1 MVGFRRLPTSDPE
14 EQRLRDL
21 WYDAPDGEAR
31 RLAGE
36 ALSKHIWDR
45 VEKIVAEDK
54 RKHPAAKRNLPVP
67 TTGASGGRYLP

>member
-1 MVGFRRLPTSDPE
+1 MVGYRKLPATDAE

-21 WYDAPDGEAR
+21 WYAAPDGEAR

-36 ALSKHIWDR
+36 AHSKYLWNR
-45 VEKIVAEDK
+45 VERQVEIDRA
-54 RKHPAAKRNLPVP
+54 KHPKAKRNLPVP